1 MLKLFFILLFSLTL
15 QAQTIAEIWE
25 SSAEYKEYVLAME
38 RREFKSSSAIKQK
51 VLEKI
56 IKHEL
61 KDYLSDFND
70 KYRVKY
76 TKKLSKNLQPI
87 LLDFLK
93 TTHVKLSPLIPKN
106 NLKMKHDFV
115 KYLYRFTQSYMYEDG
130 NAQKEL
136 YKLFTKTPQKIQNTQ
151 IAISLK
157 QMAIDSD
164 TEAAKSPEQKRKELE
179 KYIAQKNKEIAEE
192 KRKQAEEKRKQK
204 KWREII
210 KKLNSL

>member
-15 QAQTIAEIWE
+15 QAQSISDMWE
-25 SSAEYKEYVLAME
+25 SSSAFSEYVLAME
-38 RREFKSSSAIKQK
+38 RGEFKSSSTIKQK
-51 VLEKI
+51 ALEKI

-61 KDYLSDFND
+61 KDYLSDFSD

-76 TKKLSKNLQPI
+76 TKKLSKNLQPM
-87 LLDFLK
+87 LLGFLK
-93 TTHVKLSPLIPKN
+93 TIHIKLSPFIPKN
-106 NLKMKHDFV
+106 NLKMKHNFV
-115 KYLYRFTQSYMYEDG
+115 KYLYRFTKSYMYEDG

-136 YKLFTKTPQKIQNTQ
+136 NKLFAKTPQKMQNTQ
-151 IAISLK
+151 VAILLK

-164 TEAAKSPEQKRKELE
+164 TEATKSPEQKRKELE
-179 KYIAQKNKEIAEE
+179 EYIAQKDKEIAEE

-204 KWREII
+204 KWREIT